1 MNVIL
6 ILLTL
11 TYSFYFVQIA
21 APAIGI
27 LAILTQVILLVAA
40 NKLPSSPFTIYVF
53 KFLVFVVIT
62 DFIIISFNTEHE
74 ILINRII
81 LWPALILLSLL
92 AAGFVNKSPSHL
104 LNKTFYIVILIVCL
118 CAIIQ
123 SVVFFGL
130 GIHIDYIGPLTGEQ
144 SRNIAPGANFFST
157 GMGFRASGFFTE
169 PGNLGTALSYLYFI
183 YKLTIDKNTKFQR
196 NILVRILVYTT
207 FLLTFSLFTLVWM
220 FVHIVHDLFS
230 LKMKNLTRVSLI
242 FIFLVLTLPIINY
255 AFFRLTNPIYAV
267 AAFAQ
272 INGILSYISSL
283 SYNEIIFGV
292 THLRDLR
299 FESDIVL
306 GDGSFVLFELAS
318 LGIIRSILLY
328 LIFFYIFLNT
338 KHKLSLA
345 CFIFILSAGKYN
357 LANYW
362 LFYLLFIYLNIL
374 YERDKVIR

>member
-1 MNVIL
+1 
-6 ILLTL
+6 
-11 TYSFYFVQIA
+11 
-21 APAIGI
+21 
-27 LAILTQVILLVAA
+27 
-40 NKLPSSPFTIYVF
+40 
-53 KFLVFVVIT
+53 
-62 DFIIISFNTEHE
+62 
-74 ILINRII
+74 
-81 LWPALILLSLL
+81 
-92 AAGFVNKSPSHL
+92 
-104 LNKTFYIVILIVCL
+104 
-118 CAIIQ
+118 
-123 SVVFFGL
+123 
-130 GIHIDYIGPLTGEQ
+130 
-144 SRNIAPGANFFST
+144 
-157 GMGFRASGFFTE
+157 
-169 PGNLGTALSYLYFI
+169 
-183 YKLTIDKNTKFQR
+183 
-196 NILVRILVYTT
+196 
-207 FLLTFSLFTLVWM
+207 M

-272 INGILSYISSL
+272 INGILSYINSL